1 MIALVDCNNF
11 YASCER
17 VFNPKIN
24 LKPVIVLSN
33 NDGCV
38 IARSNEAK
46 SLGVKMGQPAF
57 QLRNLI
63 DKYRINVFSTN
74 FALYGDLSKRVM
86 NVVSTEVKK
95 MEVYSIDEAFLDFSD
110 FASKERGIA
119 IKNKIKKWTG
129 IPVSVGIAKTKTLAK
144 VASYIAK
151 KHTASGVF
159 IFKDEDLI
167 DRALN
172 ILDVQDLWGIGRR
185 NASKLHDFGIHTALQ
200 FKQTDSRWIKKHF
213 SINGVRLQ
221 KELYGKACYQIETLR
236 KRKANICTARS
247 FSKEIKELNKLRE
260 VISIYANNCATKLR
274 KEKSCCTTVSVF
286 LSTNRFRNKKIQ
298 YNPYKSISLQ
308 VPTND
313 SVEIIKNAIYGL
325 KMIYNCD
332 FLYKKAGVV
341 LGGIVPEEQIQ
352 LSLFD
357 SLDRIK
363 LKKINVAVDKV
374 NSIMGRHTVKLA
386 VEGNKK
392 VSKLK
397 QMKLS
402 PCYTTRFS
410 DILKVKC

>member
-1 MIALVDCNNF
+1 M
-11 YASCER
+11 
-17 VFNPKIN
+17 
-24 LKPVIVLSN
+24 
-33 NDGCV
+33 
-38 IARSNEAK
+38 
-46 SLGVKMGQPAF
+46 
-57 QLRNLI
+57 
-63 DKYRINVFSTN
+63 
-74 FALYGDLSKRVM
+74 
-86 NVVSTEVKK
+86 
-95 MEVYSIDEAFLDFSD
+95 
-110 FASKERGIA
+110 
-119 IKNKIKKWTG
+119 
-129 IPVSVGIAKTKTLAK
+129 
-144 VASYIAK
+144 
-151 KHTASGVF
+151 
-159 IFKDEDLI
+159 
-167 DRALN
+167 
-172 ILDVQDLWGIGRR
+172 
-185 NASKLHDFGIHTALQ
+185 
-200 FKQTDSRWIKKHF
+200 
-213 SINGVRLQ
+213 
-221 KELYGKACYQIETLR
+221 
-236 KRKANICTARS
+236 
-247 FSKEIKELNKLRE
+247 RE

-392 VSKLK
+392 VGKLK